1 MRLFRQKHPGAFH
14 KKPFLLFS
22 LAALSSVTLLTG
34 CHGAKDQSAFT
45 IPGEFDTSRD
55 YEITFWAKNDTNKT
69 QTEIY
74 KKAISDFEALYPNIT
89 VDLRLYTDYGKIYND
104 VITNIATG
112 TTPNVCITYPD
123 HIATYLTGND
133 TVVPLDDLMADSGYG
148 LGGDK
153 LEFASVKKDEIISR
167 FLQECSFSGH
177 YYALPFMRST
187 EACYVNKTY
196 VEKLGYTLPETLTWD
211 FVWEVS
217 EAAMAQNAD
226 GTYKVNDQNVL
237 IPFIDKSTDN
247 MMIEMLKQKNAGY
260 STDSGEIQLFNDT
273 TASLLDTIAEHV
285 KTGAF
290 STFKISSYPANF
302 LNAGQCIFA
311 IDSTA
316 GSTWMGTNAPLV
328 DISSDALVD
337 FETEVMTIP
346 QFDPDN
352 PQMISQGPS
361 VCIFNK
367 KDPQEVLASWLFT
380 QYLLT
385 NDVQTAYSETEGY
398 VPVTSKAQE
407 SDQYQDYLSR
417 EGEDN
422 STYYDVKIKAS
433 RLLLDNVEHTFVTPV
448 FNGSASLRDAAGQ
461 LIESVTKSVRRKQ
474 EIDDAYIDKLY
485 SDVTSLYH
493 LDQISSEQSSGKK
506 ELGPLPAESR
516 ILLGSLAVVWGL
528 ILLYLLLERLK
539 KKKGY
544 CSLRSQ

>member
-133 TVVPLDDLMADSGYG
+133 TVVPLDDLMADSSYG
-148 LGGDK
+148 FGGDK
-153 LEFASVKKDEIISR
+153 LEFASVKKDEIIPG

-485 SDVTSLYH
+485 SDVISLYH

-539 KKKGY
+539 KKKA
-544 CSLRSQ
+544 